1 MPYISVTYENVATWS
16 PPGGALCE
24 AAANGALVDVNVLN
38 VVGDSGL
45 LQGPIA
51 TILAEAVD
59 CAPPDVT
66 RLSFLEVSPQGRLAA
81 MAAQTVEHRRRCLR
95 VLCDIPESPER
106 LRHIL
111 PMLAHQFVLLESDE
125 ALPAGLATAVHLRPL
140 NRAETHEA
148 IKSHGKG
155 AKYDPALRDEIYAV
169 TGGAPERVIDIIGR
183 TCQLTRGAIMN
194 AIDGHDDRKKVQV
207 FYDAITSTET
217 TLVEVSEVIAQAF
230 DKLTWRT
237 IARHMPDVAA
247 DEVLSLG
254 AEIVTLGLHDI
265 LTLPWRTKADTVYAV
280 YTIAERVRRIKPT

>member
-1 MPYISVTYENVATWS
+1 
-16 PPGGALCE
+16 
-24 AAANGALVDVNVLN
+24 
-38 VVGDSGL
+38 
-45 LQGPIA
+45 
-51 TILAEAVD
+51 
-59 CAPPDVT
+59 
-66 RLSFLEVSPQGRLAA
+66 
-81 MAAQTVEHRRRCLR
+81 
-95 VLCDIPESPER
+95 
-106 LRHIL
+106 
-111 PMLAHQFVLLESDE
+111 
-125 ALPAGLATAVHLRPL
+125 
-140 NRAETHEA
+140 
-148 IKSHGKG
+148 
-155 AKYDPALRDEIYAV
+155 
-169 TGGAPERVIDIIGR
+169 
-183 TCQLTRGAIMN
+183 MN